1 MQDEVKNT
9 ILKKKWQSQSMT
21 MVKKKCQCVIKL
33 IYKENLPM
41 QKCKQ
46 ISLFFR

>member
-9 ILKKKWQSQSMT
+9 ILKKKMAVS
-21 MVKKKCQCVIKL
+21 VNDNGKKKCHCVIKL
-33 IYKENLPM
+33 IYKENLPL
-41 QKCKQ
+41 QKYKQ